1 MVLTV
6 GIDQIETIYGGG
18 GGGGLEN
25 SIIDAKEML

>member
-6 GIDQIETIYGGG
+6 GIDKIETIY